1 MVIPGTLLHL
11 NTKTISIYTD
21 TPLKVKGHDGPI
33 QYRLSGTWQ
42 VRECNEQGFFYGR
55 LIFET
60 KDIIEMLS
68 WLNQREVSC

>member
-1 MVIPGTLLHL
+1 MSELHL
-11 NTKTISIYTD
+11 SVRTVGVYAD
-21 TPLKVKGHDGPI
+21 TPVKIKGLDK
-33 QYRLSGTWQ
+33 QVWYRLDGTWQ
-42 VRECNEQGFFYGR
+42 VREYNEQGFFYGR

>member
-1 MVIPGTLLHL
+1 MSELHL
-11 NTKTISIYTD
+11 NVRTIGVYAD
-21 TPLKVKGHDGPI
+21 TPLKIKGHDGQV

-42 VRECNEQGFFYGR
+42 VRECDPRGFFYGR

-68 WLNQREVSC
+68 WLNEREVSY

>member
-1 MVIPGTLLHL
+1 MSELHL
-11 NTKTISIYTD
+11 SIRTIDIYAD
-21 TPLKVKGHDGPI
+21 TPLKIKGGEP
-33 QYRLSGTWQ
+33 QVWYRLDGTWQ
-42 VRECNEQGFFYGR
+42 VREYDAQGFFYGR